1 LSEILGHSIEIFG
14 RLDKTFQSPRSY
26 VSFIHLF
33 VKIVNMKK
41 NLITEQKQRIQVCI
55 LLWKSRVL
63 VIISFQQIGVT
74 KLSEARSQVNQLQLE
89 ASEQEKLLEQKQ
101 LEAKSALQ
109 KITDTIKSAG
119 VKRGEMQDLRETI
132 AQENRALV
140 ER

>member
-1 LSEILGHSIEIFG
+1 LL
-14 RLDKTFQSPRSY
+14 KQSK
-26 VSFIHLF
+26 V
-33 VKIVNMKK
+33 
-41 NLITEQKQRIQVCI
+41 
-55 LLWKSRVL
+55 LL
-63 VIISFQQIGVT
+63 IISFQQIGVT

-132 AQENRALV
+132 AQENRAV
-140 ER
+140 MER

>member
-1 LSEILGHSIEIFG
+1 
-14 RLDKTFQSPRSY
+14 
-26 VSFIHLF
+26 
-33 VKIVNMKK
+33 M
-41 NLITEQKQRIQVCI
+41 
-55 LLWKSRVL
+55 
-63 VIISFQQIGVT
+63 T

-132 AQENRALV
+132 AQENHALM